1 MIVKTLPH
9 HCSFSFTSL
18 QIAISQLIESV
29 SDFVCDTYSFTS
41 FKAILGA
48 ETLIMEN
55 LSGRRPDA
63 HGTIN
68 RELYPNTG
76 QVTFPDDRT
85 YIFFF
90 YPDEGAFYW
99 DGDKGDTDNAWLG
112 GVPSDCSLV
121 LEDRGKLIWSCLNK
135 L

>member
-1 MIVKTLPH
+1 M
-9 HCSFSFTSL
+9 
-18 QIAISQLIESV
+18 
-29 SDFVCDTYSFTS
+29 D
-41 FKAILGA
+41 
-48 ETLIMEN
+48 TLIIQD

-63 HGTIN
+63 QGTIN

-99 DGDKGDTDNAWLG
+99 DGDKGESDNAWLD
-112 GVPSDCSLV
+112 GVPSDCFLV
-121 LEDRGKLIWSCLNK
+121 LDDQGKPV
-135 L
+135 